1 MKTTNFIFLAMLTY
15 LLGISNL
22 AAAPKEVAKITGK
35 VADQKGQPVAYA
47 NVALI
52 QEDGALVDGAVSDEN
67 GVFLIESTKTA
78 KVKLVVS
85 SIGYESF
92 TSEPFDLA
100 PGVSKDFGDL
110 SISDE
115 MTGLDEVTV
124 KASRPEII
132 IEPDKTIVNVEG
144 TVMAQGSNALD
155 VIGRS
160 PGIYVDQEGNINL
173 NGRSGATVMINDRP
187 TYMSSTDLANFLRSM
202 PADNIKSIE
211 VINNPSSR
219 FDAEGSA
226 GVINIQL
233 KKNSVDGVFGNV
245 QLGGQYNGQ
254 FAPNTGLTL
263 NVKKGKLSTNGTFN
277 YNEYAVYNDI
287 SINRNFTLEEGV
299 SNFNQDSRI
308 NSRYKTPSFN
318 GSANYEINK
327 NQNIGLNVQASAST
341 DINKSTSGTVIT
353 NPGQDYNSFI
363 ESYNDAE
370 GSRNRLFTNLHYDA
384 KLDTLGSK
392 ISADVDYTIMDSES
406 SSLLDNMYWSG
417 DDQASASTDKIL
429 TLNDMYYT
437 IFTAKTD
444 FTKMLKG
451 GKTLEAG
458 LKGSWVQSDNDLDLS
473 RAEDEGPF
481 VPDPN
486 SNQFIYNENVLAA
499 YASLKGSFSEKLSY
513 QAGLRGEY
521 SDIVGNS
528 VTLNQINKQNYFNL
542 FPSFF
547 VQQKVSE
554 KYQIV
559 YNANR
564 RITRPNYRL
573 LNPFV
578 YYIDPL
584 TSEQGNPNLKPQY
597 STNFEM
603 NHVVNGSY
611 QFTLGY
617 SVTEDT
623 FMQVFEQDQEER
635 TTTTYTDNFDQT
647 RAANFRAIVP
657 VEIKKWWSTSNM
669 LQVTYNQF
677 QTQIG
682 ENFLDVDQ
690 VSYMVRTQQNFTL
703 PKGFKLELMG
713 MYLGPQIWG
722 QGSIGGFGWV
732 DAGVTKSLMKDKLSI
747 AVNGTDLFRTQ
758 FINAKVQF
766 ADIDTSF
773 RQYRSNQGVRFTLK
787 YNFSKGES
795 FRVRSNSGSTEERNR
810 LD

>member
-1 MKTTNFIFLAMLTY
+1 MKTTNIIFLVLLTY
-15 LLGISNL
+15 LLGMSNL

-35 VADQKGQPVAYA
+35 VSDQKGQPVPYA

-67 GVFLIESTKTA
+67 GSFLIESAKTA
-78 KVKLVVS
+78 KVKLVIS
-85 SIGYESF
+85 SIGYQSF
-92 TSEPFDLA
+92 TSEAFDMA
-100 PGVSKDFGDL
+100 PGITKDFGNL
-110 SISDE
+110 SIADE

-160 PGIYVDQEGNINL
+160 PGIYVDQDGNINL

-187 TYMSSTDLANFLRSM
+187 TYMSATDLANFLRSM

-233 KKNSVDGVFGNV
+233 KKNTVDGVFGNV

-254 FAPNTGLTL
+254 FAPNTGLSL
-263 NVKKGKLSTNGTFN
+263 NVKKGKLSTNGTLN
-277 YNEYAVYNDI
+277 YNEYAVFNDLE
-287 SINRNFTLEEGV
+287 INRNFSLEEGI

-308 NSRYKTPSFN
+308 TSRYKTPSLVA
-318 GSANYEINK
+318 SANYELNK
-327 NQNIGLNVQASAST
+327 NQNLGVNLQASAS
-341 DINKSTSGTVIT
+341 DDVDSSKSGTVIT
-353 NPGQDYNSFI
+353 NPGEDFNDYI
-363 ESYNDAE
+363 ESTNNSA

-384 KLDTLGSK
+384 KLDTLGSRF
-392 ISADVDYTIMDSES
+392 SADVDFTIMDNES
-406 SSLLDNMYWSG
+406 SALLDNSYWS
-417 DDQASASTDKIL
+417 ASDPEIVTTDKIR

-437 IFTAKTD
+437 IFTAKAD
-444 FTKMLKG
+444 YTKLLKG
-451 GKTLEAG
+451 GKTLETG
-458 LKGSWVQSDNDLDLS
+458 VKGSWVKSDNDLELS

-486 SNQFIYNENVLAA
+486 SNRFIYDENVLAA
-499 YASLKGSFSEKLSY
+499 YASLKGSFSEKFSY

-528 VTLNQINKQNYFNL
+528 VTLEQVNKQNYFNL
-542 FPSFF
+542 FPSLF
-547 VQQKVSE
+547 VQQKVSD

-559 YNANR
+559 YTANR

-597 STNFEM
+597 SNNFEM
-603 NHVVNGSY
+603 NHVVNGAY

-617 SVTEDT
+617 SETEDA
-623 FMQVFEQDQEER
+623 FMQVFIQDQEAR
-635 TTTTYTDNFDQT
+635 TTTTYTDNFDKT

-682 ENFLDVDQ
+682 EDFLDVDQ

-703 PKGFKLELMG
+703 PKGFKLEVMA

-722 QGSIGGFGWV
+722 QGQIGGFGWV
-732 DAGVTKSLMKDKLSI
+732 DAGITKSLMKDKLTL
-747 AVNGTDLFRTQ
+747 AVNGTDLFRSQ
-758 FINAKVQF
+758 VINAKVQF

-773 RQYRSNQGVRFTLK
+773 RQYRSNQGIRFTLK
-787 YNFSKGES
+787 YNFAKGES
-795 FRVRSNSGSTEERNR
+795 FRVRTNSGSTEERNR